1 MVETSTAQIRL
12 VPPDDLQLPLDLRSG
27 GVDSGFSYT
36 LGVLAAKG
44 GIDNVKGPIPLFHS
58 FADERHQHMILLCR
72 RTKECT
78 NVHALV
84 CIFTKETNGFSRATH
99 GNLLVDEP

>member
-1 MVETSTAQIRL
+1 MRL
-12 VPPDDLQLPLDLRSG
+12 VPPDDLQLPVDLRSRS
-27 GVDSGFSYT
+27 VDSGFSYT

-58 FADERHQHMILLCR
+58 FADERHQHTILLSR
-72 RTKECT
+72 RTKKCT

-84 CIFTKETNGFSRATH
+84 WIFTKETNGFSRVTH
-99 GNLLVDEP
+99 GHLQAEARHPVS